1 MKKLILSIA
10 ALLILAGS
18 FFAFSYFKDQDVE
31 GTITIILIDEIGDTI
46 SSEEYDFTSDDTL
59 FDLLDENY
67 EVGCADLSYQLS
79 SECSQNIL
87 TSRVI
92 LKIDEIETD
101 WMNTYIAIYENDE
114 YSLNGIDNMTL
125 NDGDIF
131 VFEYKVYG
139 GDN

>member
-10 ALLILAGS
+10 SLLLLAGS
-18 FFAFSYFKDQDVE
+18 FFAFGYFKNQDIE

-46 SSEEYDFTSDDTL
+46 SSKEYDFTSDDTL
-59 FDLLDENY
+59 FDLLNENY
-67 EVGCADLSYQLS
+67 EIGCADSSYQLS
-79 SECSQNIL
+79 SECSKNIL
-87 TSRVI
+87 TSRII
-92 LKIDEIETD
+92 LKIDGIETD
-101 WMNTYIAIYENDE
+101 WINTYIAIYENE
-114 YSLNGIDNMTL
+114 KYSLNGIDNMTL